1 MFDKINNVSD
11 LLAEQARRRPKNTSI
26 CFSKKKVFGGFSYPS
41 FDFKTADERVNK
53 FSHSL
58 ISLGVKP
65 QDKVLFFV
73 KPNLDFSL
81 ITFALFRIGA
91 VPVFIDPGMNREY
104 FFKCIE
110 EVSPRVLIGIPKA
123 MALAKIFRS
132 KFKSVELL
140 ITTSK
145 IGIFGTS
152 IYKSFKTYNESF
164 SSYKPKENDLAAILY
179 TSGGTGKPKGVEY
192 GHDIF
197 ISQTKKLKEEFSLT
211 SEDIDIPGFPLFSF
225 FTLAMGMKSVI
236 PHMDFSNPSQCDPKS
251 IVKNIKDVQASFV
264 AGSPAIWE
272 RVANYCLA
280 NAVKLDSVKYLVM
293 FGAPVSVS
301 LHKKLKE
308 VLPRGTSYT
317 PYGATEC
324 LPVSNISGEFILSKT
339 AHLTLK
345 GAGVCVGKP
354 LKDVKVKI
362 IKAHDEI
369 ISDLKNC
376 EVLDTNEVGE
386 IIVKSSNV
394 TKAYYNEKEATSAAK
409 IYEGDNV
416 WHRMGDV
423 GYLDDNGLLWFCGRK
438 KHVVVGIKQNY
449 YPTKIESIFNQHP
462 KILRSAL
469 VQNPNNNKPA
479 LVIERTDKGKNI
491 EPMLLMD
498 LKNMAQTNP
507 NTIDIHEFYASD
519 NFPLDIRHNIK
530 IDRKKLQDQVLGANK

>member
-1 MFDKINNVSD
+1 MFDKVKNVSE
-11 LLAEQARRRPKNTSI
+11 LLSEQAKRRPENTSI
-26 CFSKKKVFGGFSYPS
+26 CFSKKKLFGGFTYPS
-41 FDFKTADERVNK
+41 FDFKTANERVDK

-58 ISLGVKP
+58 HSLGVQP

-73 KPNLDFSL
+73 KPNLDFAL

-91 VPVFIDPGMNREY
+91 IPVFIDPGMNKEY

-110 EVSPRVLIGIPKA
+110 EVYPRVLVGIPKA
-123 MALAKIFRS
+123 MLMAKLFGSR
-132 KFKSVELL
+132 FKSVELF
-140 ITTSK
+140 ISTSK
-145 IGIFGTS
+145 MGLIGSS
-152 IYKSFKTYNESF
+152 IYKNFNHYNEVYSP
-164 SSYKPKENDLAAILY
+164 YQPQDNDLAAILY

-197 ISQTKKLKEEFSLT
+197 ISQTKKLKEEFKLT
-211 SEDIDIPGFPLFSF
+211 SEDIDLPGFPLFSF
-225 FTLAMGMKSVI
+225 FSLAMGMKSVI
-236 PHMDFSNPSQCDPKS
+236 PHMDFSKPSHCDPKF
-251 IVKNIKDVQASFV
+251 IVKNILDNNATFV

-280 NAVKLDSVKYLVM
+280 NGLKLNSVKYLVM
-293 FGAPVSVS
+293 FGAPVPVS

-308 VLPRGTSYT
+308 ILPSGTSYT

-354 LKDVKVKI
+354 LKGVKVKI
-362 IKAHDEI
+362 IKAIDET
-369 ISDLKNC
+369 ISDIKDC
-376 EVLDTNEVGE
+376 EVLNTKEVGE

-394 TKAYYNEKEATSAAK
+394 TKAYYNSKEATALAK
-409 IYEGDNV
+409 LNDGDGL

-423 GYLDDNGLLWFCGRK
+423 GYLDENGLLWFCGRK
-438 KHVVVGIKQNY
+438 KHVVLGKSQNY
-449 YPTKIESIFNQHP
+449 YPAKIESIFNQHP
-462 KILRSAL
+462 KVRRSAL
-469 VQNPNNNKPA
+469 VQNPNNKKPV
-479 LVIERTDKGKNI
+479 LIIERNDKGKSI

-507 NTIDIHEFYASD
+507 NTMDIHEFYASAS
-519 NFPLDIRHNIK
+519 FPLDIRHNIK
-530 IDRKKLQDQVLGANK
+530 IDRKKLQHQILGTSK